1 MARIVA
7 VAGQACRSVE
17 VPSAVAAVA
26 AFVVGVDQFVGEPFV
41 FARKDSG
48 SNLETSS
55 AAMGWLEACSS
66 AAVAAGF
73 ALAVAHQRSHPA
85 VHKSLMGIA
94 PLVVAA

>member
-1 MARIVA
+1 MACIVA
-7 VAGQACRSVE
+7 VAGQARRSVD

-26 AFVVGVDQFVGEPFV
+26 AFVVGVDQFV

-48 SNLETSS
+48 SNLEASS